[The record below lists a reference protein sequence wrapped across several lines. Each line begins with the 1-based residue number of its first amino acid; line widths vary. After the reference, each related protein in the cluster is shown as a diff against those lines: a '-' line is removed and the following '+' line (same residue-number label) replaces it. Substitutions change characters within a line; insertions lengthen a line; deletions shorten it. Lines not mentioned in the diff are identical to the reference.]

1 MVHPMTTLTV
11 ATPRP
16 RPLISWRVRKL
27 LIGYS
32 YLVPAALC
40 LLATVVVP
48 IFFAIKMSLYADVLY
63 KPQDY
68 RFIGLG
74 NYIRLLHDPV
84 FWLTLW
90 NSVIWVFGSV
100 ILQFIFG
107 FAAALLL
114 QQAFRGRALVRTL
127 TLLPWIIPGVVV
139 GLIWQWLYQPNYG
152 VLNDLLLRLGVD
164 ERTRRLA
171 VVAGLRDGGGG
182 LHQCLARHSLLRD
195 HAARGPA
202 GGAGR
207 TL

>member
-1 MVHPMTTLTV
+1 MTTLAV
-11 ATPRP
+11 STPRS

-68 RFIGLG
+68 RFIGLD

-84 FWLTLW
+84 FWLTLQ
-90 NSVIWVFGSV
+90 NSVVWVFGSV
-100 ILQFIFG
+100 FLQFVFG

-114 QQAFRGRALVRTL
+114 QQAFTGRALVRTL

-152 VLNDLLLRLGVD
+152 VINDLLIRAGAMS
-164 ERTRRLA
+164 ERIAWLSS
-171 VVAGLRDGGGG
+171 VGS
-182 LHQCLARHSLLRD
+182 QSL
-195 HAARGPA
+195 P
-202 GGAGR
+202 
-207 TL
+207 TPK